1 MRGQLVVVSAPS
13 GSGKTTI
20 IQQVRERMGSVG
32 YSVSHTTRKPRP
44 GEREGVHYHFVSAQ
58 VFESMIKDG
67 GFVEWAKVYDHY
79 YGTSKKALEEGL
91 QKGIDILLDV
101 DPVGAKN
108 IKRQFPDAILI
119 FLVPPSLS
127 ILEHRL
133 RERGTESPEV
143 VTKRL
148 QKAKEEV
155 SEAVYYDY
163 IVINDNLEDAIADVM
178 AIIRAGRCRRTL
190 KLGFLKKQYKIQ

>member
-44 GEREGVHYHFVSAQ
+44 GERQGVHYHFVSAQ